1 MTPGIE
7 DERLDIPESEISDI
21 SFASAEARF
30 ALLRAR
36 RLRLVLHLAGMVLV
50 LAAALTA
57 ALVIH
62 SRRRG
67 GEGVMASLT
76 GQSKPPVSLGID
88 PVGSETAKVQIL
100 AILPAG
106 SDCHSGVAK
115 LLSDVATLRPDEFR
129 VVFKAM
135 EEFSNDQLNR
145 MVGQVCAAIVING
158 KTDFSLVKDGKTRKV
173 NLVGTEPTNYRI
185 GDVGE
190 ALTLVYTEH
199 YGPPGEPIYQLQTA
213 ACGSG
218 ATTCSGDHTH
228 GDGGHQAQPEPK
240 EPIEVI
246 LPGKLPAIRGLD

>member
-1 MTPGIE
+1 MTLGIE
-7 DERLDIPESEISDI
+7 DERLDLPESEISDI
-21 SFASAEARF
+21 SFASAEARY

-50 LAAALTA
+50 LAVALTA
-57 ALVIH
+57 TLAIH

-76 GQSKPPVSLGID
+76 GNPQKPVSLGIA
-88 PVGSETAKVQIL
+88 PVGSATAKVQVL
-100 AILPAG
+100 AILPTG

-129 VVFKAM
+129 VEFKGM
-135 EEFSNDQLNR
+135 DEFSNAELSK

-158 KTDFSLVKDGKTRKV
+158 KTDFELAKDGKIRRV
-173 NLVGTEPTNYRI
+173 SLVGTEPTNYRL

-190 ALTLVYTEH
+190 ALTLAYTEH
-199 YGPPGEPIYQLQTA
+199 YGAPGEPIYQLQTA
-213 ACGSG
+213 AACGSG
-218 ATTCSGDHTH
+218 GATCSDSSHTH
-228 GDGGHQAQPEPK
+228 GGTQAQPEPK

-246 LPGKLPAIRGLD
+246 LPGKLPAIQGLD